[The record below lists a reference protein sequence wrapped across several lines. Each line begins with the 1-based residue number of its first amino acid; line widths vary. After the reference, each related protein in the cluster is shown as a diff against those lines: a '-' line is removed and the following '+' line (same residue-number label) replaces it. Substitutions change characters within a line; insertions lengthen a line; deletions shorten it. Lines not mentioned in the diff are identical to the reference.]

1 MLRAVQALII
11 VSWLISQAYAQ
22 DTIPSLNLKLDW
34 FTKAVPKPEPP
45 KPPKKTEAIQVQ
57 EPYCEFGA
65 GACGGMC
72 SEESGKR
79 WNCEPTAIPC
89 YQRGQHCACEVASM
103 CLPKKKP

>member
-1 MLRAVQALII
+1 MLRAVRALIV

-34 FTKAVPKPEPP
+34 FTKTVPKP
-45 KPPKKTEAIQVQ
+45 KPPKKPEAIQVQ
-57 EPYCEFGA
+57 EAYCEFGA

-72 SEESGKR
+72 SEESGKH
-79 WNCEPTAIPC
+79 WDCESGTMPC
-89 YQRGQHCACEVASM
+89 YQRGQHCTCEVASM